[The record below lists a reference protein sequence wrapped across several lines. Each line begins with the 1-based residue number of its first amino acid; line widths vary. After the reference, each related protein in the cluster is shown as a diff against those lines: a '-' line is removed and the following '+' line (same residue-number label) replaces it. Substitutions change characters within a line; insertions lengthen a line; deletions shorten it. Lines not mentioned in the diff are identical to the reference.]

1 MQVYK
6 TFFKISLRFFSATII
21 YLVIY
26 SVLSI
31 AIPKSTQSD
40 GGALEFNSSKVD
52 IAVVDLDNS
61 ELSKDIY
68 QYLDEN
74 HNIKDIGTDK
84 ETMAD
89 ELYNKS
95 VTFILVM
102 NDGFEESF
110 LNGEYGEKL
119 VSYEDP
125 ASNSAFIVSGQ
136 VETYLKTLKGYLA
149 ADYELTEAIRLTGE
163 TVNIKATVEF
173 ANATNQSPSMDSLG
187 LYFTFFPYISICMLI
202 NSLGPMLV
210 IWNKPNIKKR
220 TAVSGKSLT
229 SRTFSLMLA
238 AITYSAF
245 IYVICLI
252 FGMIVLR
259 KEFFT
264 ERTGYYILNSTA
276 FMIIGVAITYLVSQV
291 CKKTEMLNMWS
302 NIIGI
307 GMSFLCG
314 VFVSRSLLPDGV
326 VNFSKCLPAYYY
338 ISVTEELVTYN
349 GTLSSIAWQSILI
362 QLLFALAI
370 FGVAMVVVKAKEK
383 K

>member
-31 AIPKSTQSD
+31 AIPKSNKTD
-40 GGALEFNSSKVD
+40 DGALEFTGSQVD
-52 IAVVDLDNS
+52 IAVIDLDKS
-61 ELSKDIY
+61 ELSNDLYK
-68 QYLDEN
+68 YLDKN
-74 HNIKDIGTDK
+74 HNIKEIGTDK

-89 ELYNKS
+89 ELYNKA
-95 VTFILVM
+95 VTYILVM
-102 NDGFEESF
+102 NEGFEDSF

-125 ASNSAFIVSGQ
+125 ASNSAFIVAGQ

-149 ADYELTEAIRLTGE
+149 VNYELTEAIRLTGE
-163 TVNIKATVEF
+163 TVEIKANVEF
-173 ANATNQSPSMDSLG
+173 SNATNQSPSMDSLG
-187 LYFTFFPYISICMLI
+187 LYFSFFPYIVICMLI

-220 TAVSGKSLT
+220 TAISGKSLT
-229 SRTFSLMLA
+229 SRTFSLIFA

-245 IYVICLI
+245 IFVVCLI

-264 ERTGYYILNSTA
+264 ARTGYYILNATT
-276 FMIIGVAITYLVSQV
+276 FMIVGVAITYLVSQF

-302 NIIGI
+302 NLIGI

-338 ISVTEELVTYN
+338 ITVTEELVTFN
-349 GTLSSIAWQSILI
+349 GTLSNIAWQSMLI
-362 QLLFALAI
+362 QLLFAMAI